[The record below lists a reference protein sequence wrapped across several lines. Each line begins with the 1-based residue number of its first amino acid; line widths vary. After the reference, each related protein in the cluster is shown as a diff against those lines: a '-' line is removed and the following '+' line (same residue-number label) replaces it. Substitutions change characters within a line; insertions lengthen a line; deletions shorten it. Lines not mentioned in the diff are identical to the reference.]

1 MSRRSCSF
9 GNLSKLKRL
18 HRAGRPWDETTCY
31 EGSDQRI
38 SECLRYAYENGCF
51 LTSAEELSVVD
62 EEDRLGGILQY
73 SPVATAAAGGHLQT
87 LRYLIEETNCAM
99 GGLPIR
105 SAAINGRI
113 DTLSYLIDRGFTDDS
128 DDPTLSFVND
138 GGVCD
143 AVVSEELFAEVHL
156 HSVKEPGQDYV
167 ACLQLLRS
175 KGYNGTRASFC
186 YDHLKACRVGV
197 FNETQLYLMG
207 DHEES
212 DHIVEHHRIQ
222 GAECLLEKLRAAD
235 EAMCTT
241 YDETAWKSATH
252 GHHETRRQTRAWQ
265 RTRQRVFDTVQYTKI
280 RVHVQRHVIYE
291 LFHLELDASE
301 IIRGRPFREPLPYPL
316 PNFYSY
322 ATDGVDECSL
332 KF

>member
-1 MSRRSCSF
+1 MTECRDAAAA

-31 EGSDQRI
+31 EAAINGHL
-38 SECLRYAYENGCF
+38 ECLRYAYENGCF
-51 LTSAEELSVVD
+51 LPSAEELSVVD
-62 EEDRLGGILQY
+62 EEDDMWVTFCEY

-113 DTLSYLIDRGFTDDS
+113 DTLSYLIDGGFTDDS
-128 DDPTLSFVND
+128 DDPTLSYVND

-143 AVVSEELFAEVHL
+143 AVVSEEAFRRSTL

-175 KGYNGTRASFC
+175 KGYKWDARELLLRSFEGVWE
-186 YDHLKACRVGV
+186 VGV

-207 DHEES
+207 DLMKKAIA
-212 DHIVEHHRIQ
+212 IVEHHRIR
-222 GAECLLEKLRAAD
+222 GARCLLEKLRAAD

-241 YDETAWKSATH
+241 YDETAWKARLTDIMRLVDKHVRGSVPDNEYLTLCNVLKYVFTCRGIIG
-252 GHHETRRQTRAWQ
+252 GHFLPHR
-265 RTRQRVFDTVQYTKI
+265 
-280 RVHVQRHVIYE
+280 
-291 LFHLELDASE
+291 LDM
-301 IIRGRPFREPLPYPL
+301 
-316 PNFYSY
+316 
-322 ATDGVDECSL
+322 
-332 KF
+332 